1 VRAHLHQ
8 RAADLDLGQYLA
20 RDGAGRD
27 PRGSLARRGTAA
39 AAIIAQ
45 AVFGLIGEVGM
56 AGTKLVL
63 DLGIV
68 FGASVFSINSA
79 IGVPVVTCT
88 PVSGCAITPDRILTA
103 SASWRWVVKRDCPG
117 RRRSRSRWMSASTS
131 GISGG
136 QPSTTQPIAIP
147 WLSPKVVTR
156 NMWPKVLKDIDA
168 VNNYQKRCMSTFRRP
183 LS

>member
-1 VRAHLHQ
+1 
-8 RAADLDLGQYLA
+8 
-20 RDGAGRD
+20 
-27 PRGSLARRGTAA
+27 
-39 AAIIAQ
+39 
-45 AVFGLIGEVGM
+45 
-56 AGTKLVL
+56 
-63 DLGIV
+63 
-68 FGASVFSINSA
+68 VFSINSA

-117 RRRSRSRWMSASTS
+117 RRRSRSCWMSSLVS

-156 NMWPKVLKDIDA
+156 NMWPKVLKDIFA
-168 VNNYQKRCMSTFRRP
+168 CARSST
-183 LS
+183 LTLNASVDCQHVS